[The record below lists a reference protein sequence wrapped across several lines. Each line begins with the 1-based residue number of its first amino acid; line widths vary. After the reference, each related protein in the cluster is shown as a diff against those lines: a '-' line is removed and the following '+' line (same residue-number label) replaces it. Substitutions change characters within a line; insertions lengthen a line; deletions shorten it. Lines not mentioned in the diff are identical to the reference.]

1 MTVQELNRDQ
11 LIQLKQEMLMEQNK
25 KTNIE
30 DLCLTPVQEATIRD
44 LRHAYIDCLVKGI
57 GFAYDEKA
65 CAVIAFSMPKDVE
78 DEYDIEAGKALVAT
92 LPEIIS
98 KGFSMTSIACLPVH
112 SKNSGECLKLTKRIK
127 PCNRED

>member
-1 MTVQELNRDQ
+1 MTVQERNRDQ
-11 LIQLKQEMLMEQNK
+11 LIQLKQEMLMGQNK
-25 KTNIE
+25 KTDIE
-30 DLCLTPVQEATIRD
+30 DMCLTSSQEAAIRD

-65 CAVIAFSMPKDVE
+65 CAVIAFSMPKDIE
-78 DEYDIEAGKALVAT
+78 DVYDIEAGKVLVAT
-92 LPEIIS
+92 LPDIIS

-112 SKNSGECLKLTKRIK
+112 SKNSGECLKLTKRIE

>member
-65 CAVIAFSMPKDVE
+65 
-78 DEYDIEAGKALVAT
+78 
-92 LPEIIS
+92 
-98 KGFSMTSIACLPVH
+98 
-112 SKNSGECLKLTKRIK
+112 KR
-127 PCNRED
+127 RRR

>member
-11 LIQLKQEMLMEQNK
+11 LFQLKQEMQMEQNK
-25 KTNIE
+25 KTDIE
-30 DLCLTPVQEATIRD
+30 DLRLTPAQEAVIRD

-57 GFAYDEKA
+57 GFAYDEKT
-65 CAVIAFSMPKDVE
+65 CNVIAFSQPKDAG
-78 DEYDIEAGKALVAT
+78 DEYIEDGKVVIAT

-98 KGFSMTSIACLPVH
+98 KGFSMTSIACLPVY
-112 SKNSGECLKLTKRIK
+112 SKNSGKCLKLTKRIE

>member
-25 KTNIE
+25 KTDIE
-30 DLCLTPVQEATIRD
+30 GLCLTPVQEATIRD

-65 CAVIAFSMPKDVE
+65 CAVIAFSIPKDVE

-127 PCNRED
+127 PCKRED